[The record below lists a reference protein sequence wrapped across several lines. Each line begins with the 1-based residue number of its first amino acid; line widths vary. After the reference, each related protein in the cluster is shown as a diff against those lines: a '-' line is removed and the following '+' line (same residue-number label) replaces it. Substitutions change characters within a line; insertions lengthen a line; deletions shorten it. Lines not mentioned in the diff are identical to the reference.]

1 MNELY
6 QQTEQPRRNGNILR
20 SITYNSR
27 LDQEKIENL
36 NRSITSKEIE
46 SVIKI
51 LPMKKSPGL
60 DGFTSKFLP
69 NILNKN

>member
-36 NRSITSKEIE
+36 NRSTTGKEII
-46 SVIKI
+46 SVVKN
-51 LPMKKSPGL
+51 LPTEKKAKHL
-60 DGFTSKFLP
+60 K
-69 NILNKN
+69 KN

>member
-1 MNELY
+1 MNELD
-6 QQTEQPRRNGNILR
+6 QQTLQPRRNGKILG

-51 LPMKKSPGL
+51 LSMKKSLGP